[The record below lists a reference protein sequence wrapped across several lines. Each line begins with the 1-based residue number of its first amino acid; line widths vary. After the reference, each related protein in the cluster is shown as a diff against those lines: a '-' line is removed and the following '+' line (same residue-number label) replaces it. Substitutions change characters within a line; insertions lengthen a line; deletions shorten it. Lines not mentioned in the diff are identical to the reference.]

1 MGNAGCGRK
10 DNFHGSHHPEV
21 IQMDHKAPLDKD
33 KIIPERMAVL
43 KSLPV
48 EVKQQ
53 LTGEEA
59 QAFLYGEELP
69 PGLAEK
75 LKDYLVDE
83 DT

>member
-1 MGNAGCGRK
+1 MEG
-10 DNFHGSHHPEV
+10 
-21 IQMDHKAPLDKD
+21 KAPLDKD

-69 PGLAEK
+69 PGLTEK

-83 DT
+83 EG

>member
-1 MGNAGCGRK
+1 MEK
-10 DNFHGSHHPEV
+10 
-21 IQMDHKAPLDKD
+21 KAPLDKN

-75 LKDYLVDE
+75 LKNYLVDE
-83 DT
+83 EG

>member
-1 MGNAGCGRK
+1 
-10 DNFHGSHHPEV
+10 
-21 IQMDHKAPLDKD
+21 MDHKAPLDKD

-48 EVKQQ
+48 ELKQQ

-69 PGLAEK
+69 PDLAEK

>member
-1 MGNAGCGRK
+1 
-10 DNFHGSHHPEV
+10 
-21 IQMDHKAPLDKD
+21 MDHKAPLDKN

-48 EVKQQ
+48 EIKQQ

-69 PGLAEK
+69 ADLAEK

>member
-1 MGNAGCGRK
+1 
-10 DNFHGSHHPEV
+10 
-21 IQMDHKAPLDKD
+21 MDHKAPLDKN
-33 KIIPERMAVL
+33 KILPERMAVL

-48 EVKQQ
+48 ELKQQ

-59 QAFLYGEELP
+59 QAFLYGAELP
-69 PGLAEK
+69 PDLAEK

>member
-1 MGNAGCGRK
+1 MEG
-10 DNFHGSHHPEV
+10 
-21 IQMDHKAPLDKD
+21 KAPLDKD

-59 QAFLYGEELP
+59 QSFLYGEELP

-83 DT
+83 EG

>member
-1 MGNAGCGRK
+1 
-10 DNFHGSHHPEV
+10 
-21 IQMDHKAPLDKD
+21 MDHKAPLDKS

-43 KSLPV
+43 KSLPT
-48 EVKQQ
+48 EIKQQ

-75 LKDYLVDE
+75 LEDYLVD
-83 DT
+83 DSK